1 MVVTIRAVAVG
12 GPEKWKDPE
21 YILRVELIWFP
32 ELTGCVRER
41 YESWMIP

>member
-21 YILRVELIWFP
+21 YYFEGGANMVSGTNRL
-32 ELTGCVRER
+32 CER
-41 YESWMIP
+41 KI